1 MTGEIESAE
10 LRTLTHLIGHDA
22 AGLFGRAPLGACL
35 APRSPN
41 LMAVIGDSTAEQ
53 IHLDSQRRNR
63 AAYNHVFL
71 GAAMAGNRLILTGNF
86 GKSGERTDQ
95 TASRL
100 AAALASGAG
109 ALYISEGMN
118 NFSQAPYTHAVSGAV
133 VTLAQ
138 AGAQAFADTLA
149 KIDAALALGLKV
161 IVALCAG
168 ASNFSAAMIGQMWI
182 YNQALRR
189 AAELRPNL
197 WLLDMPAVLHD
208 PTSTPASL
216 AFRAGYLHTGD
227 AVLAHES
234 VTGAYHAA
242 KAFAEILR
250 DVMRPLP
257 RSRVSRSNQRTGDN
271 RLQLALN
278 PLFNAT
284 SGAAGVLGAGGSLA
298 SGTTAVPYE
307 WTVARNSGDTTTSFQ
322 VGVESNAEGG
332 NDLVI
337 GYSVSTAGGGVRVYQ
352 DLAGSSAYWQ
362 AGDVLQGFSTVT
374 VASGSTGLACAR
386 PYVEINGATAGVGA
400 TIMASGAMSDA
411 AHGVFPS
418 TESFV
423 LEDATEPIAVP
434 AYDSKGYLSFKALG
448 LICATPGSGTVRL
461 RMPHLDVRSTLI

>member
-1 MTGEIESAE
+1 
-10 LRTLTHLIGHDA
+10 
-22 AGLFGRAPLGACL
+22 
-35 APRSPN
+35 
-41 LMAVIGDSTAEQ
+41 
-53 IHLDSQRRNR
+53 
-63 AAYNHVFL
+63 
-71 GAAMAGNRLILTGNF
+71 
-86 GKSGERTDQ
+86 
-95 TASRL
+95 
-100 AAALASGAG
+100 
-109 ALYISEGMN
+109 
-118 NFSQAPYTHAVSGAV
+118 
-133 VTLAQ
+133 
-138 AGAQAFADTLA
+138 
-149 KIDAALALGLKV
+149 
-161 IVALCAG
+161 
-168 ASNFSAAMIGQMWI
+168 
-182 YNQALRR
+182 
-189 AAELRPNL
+189 
-197 WLLDMPAVLHD
+197 MPAVLHD

-250 DVMRPLP
+250 NVMRPLP

-278 PLFNAT
+278 PLFNAA

-322 VGVESNAEGG
+322 VGVEANAEGG

-337 GYSVSTAGGGVRVYQ
+337 GYNVSTAGGGVRVYQ

-374 VASGSTGLACAR
+374 VASGATGLACAR
-386 PYVEINGATAGVGA
+386 PYIEINGVTGGASA
-400 TIMASGAMSDA
+400 TIMASGAMSDT

-434 AYDSKGYLSFKALG
+434 TYDSKGYLSFKALG